1 MKTAVIIHGSMGN
14 PDRHWYQWLKEELEK
29 RGLAVTVPQFPI
41 EEGEQTVA
49 NWLKVL
55 EPMKEKM
62 AGSIIVGHSLGAP
75 FIVDLLNEWDIKMK
89 GAFFVGGFVGHLES
103 NEPNVSDFS
112 ERDYNWEKIK
122 NSCEHFVVLNSD
134 DDPYVPLEKG
144 RMLAEKLGIEV
155 TVVPKA
161 GHFQSQSGYETFPL
175 LLQKIEE
182 IM

>member
-14 PDRHWYQWLKEELEK
+14 PDRHWYQWLKGELEK
-29 RGLAVTVPQFPI
+29 LGFEVFAPQLPI
-41 EEGEQTVA
+41 EESEQTVA
-49 NWLKVL
+49 NWLKTL

-62 AGSIIVGHSLGAP
+62 AGGIIIGHSLGAP
-75 FIVDLLNEWDIKMK
+75 FIVDLLNEWDVKMK
-89 GAFFVGGFVGHLES
+89 GAFFVGGFIGPHEVEGVTFE
-103 NEPNVSDFS
+103 DFS